1 MNKFAILIIC
11 LSLAYV
17 SEAGFRCSLGLWACN
32 ASCVGT
38 LRSHG
43 VCDDDGECT

>member
-1 MNKFAILIIC
+1 MIC

-17 SEAGFRCSLGLWACN
+17 SEAGVRCSLGQGACD
-32 ASCVGT
+32 ASCAAS

-43 VCDDDGECT
+43 ECVNGECE